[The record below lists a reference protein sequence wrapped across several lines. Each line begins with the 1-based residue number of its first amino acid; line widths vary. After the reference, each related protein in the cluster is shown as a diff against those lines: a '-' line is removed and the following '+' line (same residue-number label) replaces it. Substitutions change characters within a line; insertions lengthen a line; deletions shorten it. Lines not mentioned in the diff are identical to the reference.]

1 MRFSGKAGAGGL
13 CADYHGQGEINRYE
27 TGLERKNEKMNISR
41 KDFFKKSLLSLGEV
55 VCSVSDVL
63 KPSAEPTL
71 ALPDIAD
78 FVAVPRDDQLAV
90 AHNEYCLAKNS
101 GCFACVECC
110 DSRAIRLMPGVG
122 IRINSELCAGCGTC
136 EYVCPV
142 DPKAVRM
149 MTRTVSQSPPA
160 DSAEIV
166 SDKEDATC

>member
-1 MRFSGKAGAGGL
+1 LKKPACVRFSGKAGAGGL

-78 FVAVPRDDQLAV
+78 FVAVPRMTNWPLPIMNIVWQKTAV
-90 AHNEYCLAKNS
+90 ALPAWSVAIPGPS
-101 GCFACVECC
+101 G
-110 DSRAIRLMPGVG
+110 
-122 IRINSELCAGCGTC
+122 
-136 EYVCPV
+136 
-142 DPKAVRM
+142 
-149 MTRTVSQSPPA
+149 
-160 DSAEIV
+160 
-166 SDKEDATC
+166 